1 MTIETDDNTLALTA
15 VTHPREHR
23 TETDTETDTET
34 GTETDT
40 ETGTRTGPRADRRR
54 RNNRFAVTDGA
65 VLIASALSTLA
76 VLLSVAPPLVRL
88 AAGLYLLF
96 GAPLQLWRPLAG
108 RIVPTG
114 SGRTLVSVGLV
125 LIGDMLTALVVNTV
139 LPWVGVDRPLTTES
153 LTAATALGIGV
164 LWWFRRRYAPYE
176 RTGPTRLWALARA
189 TPGLGMAS
197 AAGAVTLLCAIA
209 GTIRL
214 NNGYGG
220 SVSIV
225 ASVLGGLLLLL
236 LSVKRGKYHLTA
248 LETGLYMAALALLL
262 LASLRGWF
270 ITGHD
275 VQTEYLFYRMALGGE
290 YWDVSTYRHAYN
302 ACLSITLLPVSIR
315 QLTGINDIY
324 IFKAII
330 PALFAV
336 TPVMLFRS
344 VRSVAPRSVSLLA
357 AVFFVAFP
365 TFLTD
370 MVFLGRQAIAFV
382 LLGSAI
388 VVLTDSRG
396 PRRARRVLF
405 VVLLVGVVLSHYSTA
420 YVVIGTLTL
429 ALAYD
434 KVWRLVSRRGRD
446 RFRRRRRED
455 RMLSF
460 LQWWMVLVPAVA
472 AVVWAGPVTHTG
484 GQLHETVA
492 TAVSDLISP
501 GKNQSGSSDTGYSL
515 FGGEQLSAQ
524 QRLEQFVKES
534 EADSAKDRANLL
546 LTKKELDGIDWT
558 AVSSADMPLTP
569 LGRILD
575 AVGIPVPSLNGA
587 VRGAVAYFFQLMT
600 VLGIWVVLRA
610 RRSAFRAVRDQ
621 ATMAWAALS
630 TVVLFTVVPQL
641 SVDYGVLRAFQQ
653 GLFFFAPFLAAG
665 TLWVLRWARRKEVL
679 GAVLTFCLLLNLVGV
694 MPKVLGGYPA
704 QIQLSNSGDYYDIYY
719 TQGQEVQAAL
729 WLDAWKR
736 AQEDATPIQ
745 MDSFSYTRLKP
756 YMASDAKGVTTP
768 VWLAKEA
775 YLLLGTTPARTGRVS
790 IFYRG
795 DRITYEFPR
804 ALVEKKKD
812 LVYNNGGSVV
822 LR

>member
-1 MTIETDDNTLALTA
+1 MTLETDETLALTTVA
-15 VTHPREHR
+15 HRREDR
-23 TETDTETDTET
+23 TETDTA
-34 GTETDT
+34 
-40 ETGTRTGPRADRRR
+40 TGTRTTRRR
-54 RNNRFAVTDGA
+54 KNKRFEVPDGA
-65 VLIASALSTLA
+65 VLIASALCTLA
-76 VLLSVAPPLVRL
+76 VLLPVTPPLVRL

-125 LIGDMLTALVVNTV
+125 LIGDMLLALVVNTV
-139 LPWVGVDRPLTTES
+139 LPWVGVDRPLTRGY

-164 LWWFRRRYAPYE
+164 LWWFRRRYAPYQ
-176 RTGPTRLWALARA
+176 RTGPARLWALARA
-189 TPGLGMAS
+189 TPGLGMAT
-197 AAGAVTLLCAIA
+197 AAGVVTVLCAVA

-220 SVSIV
+220 TVSMV

-236 LSVKRGKYHLTA
+236 LAVKRRKYHLTA
-248 LETGLYMAALALLL
+248 LETGLYGAALALLL

-275 VQTEYLFYRMALGGE
+275 VQTEYLFYRMAMGGE

-315 QLTGINDIY
+315 QLTGIDDIY

-330 PALFAV
+330 PALFAL

-344 VRSVAPRSVSLLA
+344 VRNVAPRSVALLA
-357 AVFFVAFP
+357 ALFFVAFP

-370 MVFLGRQAIAFV
+370 MVFLGRQAIAFL

-388 VVLTDSRG
+388 VALTDSRG
-396 PRRARRVLF
+396 PRTARRVLF

-429 ALAYD
+429 ALGYD
-434 KVWRLVSRRGRD
+434 KVWRLASRRSRE
-446 RFRRRRRED
+446 RLRRRRRED
-455 RMLSF
+455 RMLTF
-460 LQWWMVLVPAVA
+460 IQWWMVLIPAVA
-472 AVVWAGPVTHTG
+472 ALVWAGPVTHTG
-484 GQLHETVA
+484 GQLHLTVA
-492 TAVSDLISP
+492 QTISDLVSP
-501 GKNQSGSSDTGYSL
+501 KDQAGSSDTGYSL

-524 QRLEQFVKES
+524 QRLEQYVKES
-534 EADSAKDRANLL
+534 EADSADDRAHLL
-546 LTKKELDGIDWT
+546 LTQKELDGIDWT
-558 AVSSADMPLTP
+558 AVSTADMPLTP

-575 AVGIPVPSLNGA
+575 LLGVPVHSLNGA
-587 VRGAVAYFFQLMT
+587 VRALVAYFFQLMT
-600 VLGIWVVLRA
+600 VLGVWVVLRA

-621 ATMAWAALS
+621 TTMTLAALS
-630 TVVLFTVVPQL
+630 AVALFTVVPQL

-665 TLWVLRWARRKEVL
+665 TLWVLRWAGRRREVL

-694 MPKVLGGYPA
+694 MPKLLGGYPA

-719 TQGQEVQAAL
+719 TQPQEVQAAL

-736 AQEDATPIQ
+736 TREDSTPIQ

-756 YMASDAKGVTTP
+756 YMASDAAAVGTP
-768 VWLAKEA
+768 AWLDKDA
-775 YLLLGTTPARTGRVS
+775 YLLMGTTPAKTGRVS

>member
-1 MTIETDDNTLALTA
+1 MTLETDETLALTT
-15 VTHPREHR
+15 VKHR
-23 TETDTETDTET
+23 GEDRRETDTA
-34 GTETDT
+34 
-40 ETGTRTGPRADRRR
+40 TGTRTASRRKSK
-54 RNNRFAVTDGA
+54 RFEVPDGA
-65 VLIASALSTLA
+65 VLIASALCTLA
-76 VLLSVAPPLVRL
+76 VLMPVTPSLVRL

-125 LIGDMLTALVVNTV
+125 VIGDMLLALLVNTV
-139 LPWVGVDRPLTTES
+139 LPLVGVDRPLTRGY
-153 LTAATALGIGV
+153 LTAATVLGIGV
-164 LWWFRRRYAPYE
+164 LWWCRRRYAPYE

-189 TPGLGMAS
+189 TPGLGMAT
-197 AAGAVTLLCAIA
+197 AAGAVTVLCAVA

-220 SVSIV
+220 TVSIV

-236 LSVKRGKYHLTA
+236 LTVRRRKYHVTA
-248 LETGLYMAALALLL
+248 LETGLYMAALALLF

-315 QLTGINDIY
+315 QLTGIDDIY

-330 PALFAV
+330 PALFAL

-344 VRSVAPRSVSLLA
+344 VRNVAPRSVALLA

-396 PRRARRVLF
+396 PRTARRVLF
-405 VVLLVGVVLSHYSTA
+405 VVLMVGVVLSHYSTA

-429 ALAYD
+429 ALGYD

-446 RFRRRRRED
+446 RFRRKRRED

-472 AVVWAGPVTHTG
+472 ALVWAGPVTHTG
-484 GQLHETVA
+484 GQLHTTVA
-492 TAVSDLISP
+492 QAVSDLVSP
-501 GKNQSGSSDTGYSL
+501 KKGQAGSSDTGYSL
-515 FGGEQLSAQ
+515 FGGKQLSPQ
-524 QRLEQFVKES
+524 QRLDQFVKES
-534 EADSAKDRANLL
+534 EADSSKERADLL
-546 LTKKELDGIDWT
+546 LTQKELDGIDWR
-558 AVSSADMPLTP
+558 AVSTADMPLTP

-600 VLGIWVVLRA
+600 LLGIWVVLRA
-610 RRSAFRAVRDQ
+610 RVSAFRAVRDQ
-621 ATMAWAALS
+621 TTMACAALS
-630 TVVLFTVVPQL
+630 TVALFTLVPQL

-665 TLWVLRWARRKEVL
+665 TLWVLRWARRREVFS
-679 GAVLTFCLLLNLVGV
+679 AVLTFCLLLNLVGV
-694 MPKVLGGYPA
+694 MPKLLGGYPA
-704 QIQLSNSGDYYDIYY
+704 QIQLSNGGDYYDIYY
-719 TQGQEVQAAL
+719 TQAQEVQAAL

-736 AQEDATPIQ
+736 AREDATPIQ

-756 YMASDAKGVTTP
+756 YMASDAADIGTP
-768 VWLAKEA
+768 VWLDREA
-775 YLLLGTTPARTGRVS
+775 YLLLGTTPAKTGRVS

>member
-1 MTIETDDNTLALTA
+1 MTLETDETLALTTVA
-15 VTHPREHR
+15 HGRGQR
-23 TETDTETDTET
+23 TETDAGT
-34 GTETDT
+34 GTGTNT
-40 ETGTRTGPRADRRR
+40 RTNTRTGTRTARRR
-54 RNNRFAVTDGA
+54 RKKRFAVPDSA
-65 VLIASALSTLA
+65 VLIASALCTLA
-76 VLLSVAPPLVRL
+76 VLVPVTPPLVRL

-125 LIGDMLTALVVNTV
+125 IIGDMLLALVVNTV
-139 LPWVGVDRPLTTES
+139 LPWVGVDRPLTRGC
-153 LTAATALGIGV
+153 LTSATALGIGV
-164 LWWFRRRYAPYE
+164 LWWFRRRYAPSAD
-176 RTGPTRLWALARA
+176 TGPVRLWALARA
-189 TPGLGMAS
+189 TPGLGMAT
-197 AAGAVTLLCAIA
+197 AAGAVTVLCAVA

-220 SVSIV
+220 AVSIV

-236 LSVKRGKYHLTA
+236 LSVRRRKYHLTA
-248 LETGLYMAALALLL
+248 LETGLYAAALALLL

-330 PALFAV
+330 PALFAL

-344 VRSVAPRSVSLLA
+344 VRNVAPRSVALLA

-396 PRRARRVLF
+396 PRTARRVLF

-420 YVVIGTLTL
+420 YVVIATLTL
-429 ALAYD
+429 ALGYD
-434 KVWRLVSRRGRD
+434 KVWRLVSRRSRE
-446 RFRRRRRED
+446 RLRRKRRED
-455 RMLSF
+455 RMLTF
-460 LQWWMVLVPAVA
+460 IQWWMVLIPAVA

-484 GQLHETVA
+484 GQLHVTVA
-492 TAVSDLISP
+492 QTISDLVSP
-501 GKNQSGSSDTGYSL
+501 KDQAGSSDTGYSL
-515 FGGEQLSAQ
+515 LGGDQLSPQ
-524 QRLEQFVKES
+524 QRLEQYVKES
-534 EADSAKDRANLL
+534 EADSAKERAHLL
-546 LTKKELDGIDWT
+546 LTQKELDTIDWT
-558 AVSSADMPLTP
+558 AVSTADMPLTP

-575 AVGIPVPSLNGA
+575 LIGVPVQSLNGA
-587 VRGAVAYFFQLMT
+587 VRAAVAYFFQLMT
-600 VLGIWVVLRA
+600 VLGVWVVLRA

-621 ATMAWAALS
+621 TTMALAALS
-630 TVVLFTVVPQL
+630 TVALFTVVPQL

-665 TLWVLRWARRKEVL
+665 TLWVLRWAGHRKEVL

-719 TQGQEVQAAL
+719 TQSQEVKAAL

-736 AQEDATPIQ
+736 AREDATPIQ

-756 YMASDAKGVTTP
+756 YMASDAAGVSTP
-768 VWLAKEA
+768 VWLDKDA
-775 YLLLGTTPARTGRVS
+775 YLLLGTTPAKTGRVS

-804 ALVEKKKD
+804 ELVEKKKD